1 MGYAKLNLV
10 LQFFQVKYLVF
21 YPGSF
26 QLDPPSQIKQSLN
39 EYDNCRSR
47 EKA

>member
-1 MGYAKLNLV
+1 MGYVQLNLV
-10 LQFFQVKYLVF
+10 LQFFQLKYLAF

-26 QLDPPSQIKQSLN
+26 QLDPHSQIKQSLN
-39 EYDNCRSR
+39 EYANCRPR